1 MSLLVSLAL
10 LTGGALGAE
19 GVVSAAQDG
28 APADQE
34 APAARATAEWSA
46 PGLWL
51 AGAEFPVTLRLEAP
65 EGGLTL
71 PVWALSP
78 AAFEVAGKPLAPRG
92 EGGSL
97 TLQSGQVVET
107 ILDLGA
113 ALGALAP
120 KGAFELACALEGA
133 SAPQQVVSPVAVE
146 AGLDFM
152 AMEAEQLA
160 QFEVVMMTN
169 RGVLWFELWPE
180 VAPNHVRNFLDLA
193 SSGFY
198 AGTGFHRVI
207 PGFMIQ
213 GGRAKPGTPAP
224 RRVQAEFN
232 ARKHEAGV
240 LSAARLGNDVNSADS
255 QFFVMHRNY
264 PSLNGRYSAFGKLK
278 SGMEVVE
285 KIVVTG
291 DSRFSPQTERGFT
304 PTTPQTI
311 ERAIVVRAARG
322 AEQAPAPKDQNPQ
335 KKGQ

>member
-10 LTGGALGAE
+10 LAACAPAGAT
-19 GVVSAAQDG
+19 AAQAG
-28 APADQE
+28 APAVQE
-34 APAARATAEWSA
+34 TPAARAAAEWSA

-65 EGGLTL
+65 EAGLTL
-71 PVWALSP
+71 PSWALGP
-78 AAFEVAGKPLAPRG
+78 AAFEVAGRPLAVRADAG
-92 EGGSL
+92 AL
-97 TLQSGQVVET
+97 TLQPGQVVET
-107 ILDLGA
+107 TVDLGA
-113 ALGALAP
+113 ALGALGLE
-120 KGAFELACALEGA
+120 GAFELACGLPGA

-152 AMEAEQLA
+152 AMGAEQLER
-160 QFEVVMMTN
+160 FEVVMMTN
-169 RGVLWFELWPE
+169 RGVLWFELWPD

-193 SSGFY
+193 ASGFY
-198 AGTGFHRVI
+198 DGTGFHRVI

-213 GGRAKPGTPAP
+213 GGRAKAGTKAP
-224 RRVQAEFN
+224 RSIKAEFN

-278 SGMEVVE
+278 SGMDVVE

-311 ERAIVVRAARG
+311 ERAIVVRAAKE
-322 AEQAPAPKDQNPQ
+322 AAPAPAPKDSTPE
-335 KKGQ
+335 KGEQ